1 MDKMKV
7 TYEAMLSLTAEMVWD
22 DAIKKY
28 RTRQIYDAID
38 QALADG
44 DEAAFQMLTTE
55 LKTFE

>member
-7 TYEAMLSLTAEMVWD
+7 TYEAMLSLTAEMIWD
-22 DAIKKY
+22 DAIRKH

-38 QALADG
+38 QALAAG

-55 LKTFE
+55 LKDLQ

>member
-28 RTRQIYDAID
+28 RTRQIYNAID
-38 QALADG
+38 EALANG

-55 LKTFE
+55 LKTIE